1 MHTQFA
7 DQLGHVF
14 KDIKL
19 LQQALTHRSFYFEN
33 RSTSPGHN
41 ERLEFLG
48 DTVLD
53 LVLSETLMKAFPQ
66 VDEGTLS
73 KWRAS
78 LVNENTLAEIAA
90 DLELGQYVYLGR
102 SEEAQR
108 ELMRPRL
115 LASAFE
121 AVLAALYLDAGL
133 EKTRT
138 WIDKAF
144 SSRIEALDTENEYAA
159 DFKTRL
165 QEITQ
170 KRFRSVPDYRMLS
183 ADGPEHAKTFVYEVY
198 VNDKRLGQGSGPS
211 RKAAEQEAASNA
223 LKENYP

>member
-7 DQLGHVF
+7 DRLGHVF

-108 ELMRPRL
+108 ERMRPRL

-121 AVLAALYLDAGL
+121 AVLAAMNRKDG
-133 EKTRT
+133 
-138 WIDKAF
+138 
-144 SSRIEALDTENEYAA
+144 ENLRAA
-159 DFKTRL
+159 VEL
-165 QEITQ
+165 AE
-170 KRFRSVPDYRMLS
+170 SVT
-183 ADGPEHAKTFVYEVY
+183 GK
-198 VNDKRLGQGSGPS
+198 
-211 RKAAEQEAASNA
+211 
-223 LKENYP
+223 